1 MICFILYQ
9 QEFELPVT
17 ADASCSDWYI
27 IAGFFCSYIF
37 FTTSLFKPLL
47 TELGTQGPRMRLST
61 DLNLMVILPAGAF
74 HKTSQSKAKSS
85 QDLSIL

>member
-27 IAGFFCSYIF
+27 IADFFCSYIF
-37 FTTSLFKPLL
+37 FNTLLFKPLL
-47 TELGTQGPRMRLST
+47 TELCTQGPRMRLSIE
-61 DLNLMVILPAGAF
+61 LNLMVI

-85 QDLSIL
+85 RDLSIL